1 MPSTQR
7 SRAVVALILLAAA
20 AVFIAVALSQW
31 IVGAGLDP
39 RDDYG
44 SRAAG
49 IGFTDTAR
57 DTLFSIVPVAAPA
70 LAAFVRPG
78 RVIRRLA
85 RIVYGLLLVTG
96 VLLALS
102 AALYGYDDATQLAD
116 QGRVWIDDRAAT
128 ERLLLDGV
136 WLVLAGVGLAT
147 VRWNRVH
154 EESSIVLQQDQ
165 EPPKE

>member
-1 MPSTQR
+1 MQR
-7 SRAVVALILLAAA
+7 QRTIAAVVLLVCA

-31 IVGAGLDP
+31 LFGAGLDP

-70 LAAFVRPG
+70 LAVFLRPG

-85 RIVYGLLLVTG
+85 RIVYAFCIVTG

-102 AALYGYDDATQLAD
+102 AALYGYDDATQLAS
-116 QGRVWIDDRAAT
+116 QGAVWIDDRAAT
-128 ERLLLDGV
+128 ERLLLDGA
-136 WLVLAGVGLAT
+136 WLALAGVGLAS
-147 VRWNRVH
+147 VRWNRIQH
-154 EESSIVLQQDQ
+154 EETSTVPEQDR

>member
-1 MPSTQR
+1 MPSSQR
-7 SRAVVALILLAAA
+7 SRTVVALVLLACA

-31 IVGAGLDP
+31 IYGAGLDP

-49 IGFTDTAR
+49 IEFTDTAR
-57 DTLFSIVPVAAPA
+57 STLFSFVPVAAPA
-70 LAAFVRPG
+70 LAVFLRPG

-85 RIVYGLLLVTG
+85 RIAYAFYIVIG

-102 AALYGYDDATQLAD
+102 AALYGYDDATQLASL
-116 QGRVWIDDRAAT
+116 GRVWIDDRAAT

-136 WLVLAGVGLAT
+136 WLVLAGVGLMS
-147 VRWNRVH
+147 VRWNRIQ
-154 EESSIVLQQDQ
+154 EKSSIVPQEKQD
-165 EPPKE
+165 PPKE

>member
-1 MPSTQR
+1 MPSTHR
-7 SRAVVALILLAAA
+7 TRTIVAAILIACA

-49 IGFTDTAR
+49 IGFADTAR
-57 DTLFSIVPVAAPA
+57 QTLFSVVPVAAPA
-70 LAAFVRPG
+70 LAAWLRPG
-78 RVIRRLA
+78 RVIRRCA
-85 RIVYGLLLVTG
+85 QIVYGCYIVTG

-102 AALYGYDDATQLAD
+102 AAMYGYDSATQLAS
-116 QGRVWIDDRAAT
+116 QGEVWIDTRAAT

-136 WLVLAGVGLAT
+136 WLVLAGVGVVF
-147 VRWNRVH
+147 VRWSRVREQFSILLMED
-154 EESSIVLQQDQ
+154 EES
-165 EPPKE
+165 PKE